1 MIHSLLFNLLAAM
14 TVVPAILVVLTNDI
28 VRAACW
34 LLLSLAGAA
43 GLFFYLGADFVG
55 ATQLMIYVGGTLVL
69 VIFGVML
76 TATGPFS
83 QLASRGGDWLL
94 ALGAGLPMFG
104 LLAYGLTM
112 YDWNQVA
119 VSTLPPGEASSAQ
132 VTTHQIGM
140 TFLGFPQKTR
150 AFEPPGSSVV
160 DAGHDDHTTHEH
172 DRDAGHEHGDADEH
186 EHGDPAAARPG
197 RMVRSAGY
205 LLPFE
210 IVSVHLVVV
219 LIGAAYLARAKRR
232 RKEGEV

>member
-76 TATGPFS
+76 TATGPFAR
-83 QLASRGGDWLL
+83 LASRGGDWLL
-94 ALGAGLPMFG
+94 ALCAGLPMFG

-112 YDWNQVA
+112 YDWNEVA
-119 VSTLPPGEASSAQ
+119 VSTLPPGEVRETQ
-132 VTTHQIGM
+132 VTTNQIGM

-150 AFEPPGSSVV
+150 ALDPTGASVV
-160 DAGHDDHTTHEH
+160 GHENDEHDEAHERDVGHEH
-172 DRDAGHEHGDADEH
+172 DA
-186 EHGDPAAARPG
+186 PASAKDG
-197 RMVRSAGY
+197 RVVQSSGY